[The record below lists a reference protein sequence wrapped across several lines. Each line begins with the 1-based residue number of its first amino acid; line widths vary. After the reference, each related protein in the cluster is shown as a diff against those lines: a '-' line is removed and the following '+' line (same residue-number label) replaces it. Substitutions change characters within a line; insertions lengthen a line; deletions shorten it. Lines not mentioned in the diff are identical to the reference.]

1 MMSESEKRE
10 ILAILENVVNANSEE
25 ERQSYDPAWLA
36 GYVTGQIHAAEMLI
50 ELERGE

>member
-1 MMSESEKRE
+1 MSESEKRE

-36 GYVTGQIHAAEMLI
+36 GCVTGQIHVHSVKSEST
-50 ELERGE
+50 E